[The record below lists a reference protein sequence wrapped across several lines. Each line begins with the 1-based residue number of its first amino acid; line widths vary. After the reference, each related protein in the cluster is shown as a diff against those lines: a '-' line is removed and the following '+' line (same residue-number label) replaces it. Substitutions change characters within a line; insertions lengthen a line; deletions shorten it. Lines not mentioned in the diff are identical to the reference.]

1 MQYIRH
7 WSLST
12 HRTTKTVRAC
22 LANGWHTSSKDCLLG
37 LWTARTR
44 YSIIRWTIGLQAQK
58 RYRPTTYKDVLKTTL
73 TVCITPTEFESHAA
87 RRSMCKKGVLD
98 FEARRVLALESLEPL
113 QPPMNSDAM
122 YAVVTASPEL
132 VYTRTDD
139 DILDLEIRRVDGS
152 IQHLLPCLYPCS
164 WRVAMLI
171 SVISDVDGG
180 LYFIVTCAES
190 R

>member
-1 MQYIRH
+1 
-7 WSLST
+7 
-12 HRTTKTVRAC
+12 VD
-22 LANGWHTSSKDCLLG
+22 NTS
-37 LWTARTR
+37 AEA
-44 YSIIRWTIGLQAQK
+44 LQA
-58 RYRPTTYKDVLKTTL
+58 YKEVLKTTL
-73 TVCITPTEFESHAA
+73 AVCITRTEFESHAA
-87 RRSMCKKGVLD
+87 RRSMCKKGVQD

-132 VYTRTDD
+132 VYTHTDD
-139 DILDLEIRRVDGS
+139 DILDPETRRVDGL

-171 SVISDVDGG
+171 QRINRRRRRLYILWLISVISDVDVG